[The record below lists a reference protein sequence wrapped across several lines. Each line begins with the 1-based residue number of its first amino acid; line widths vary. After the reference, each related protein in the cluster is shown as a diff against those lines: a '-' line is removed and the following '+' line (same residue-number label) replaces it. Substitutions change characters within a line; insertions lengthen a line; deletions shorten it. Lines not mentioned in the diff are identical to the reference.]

1 MARGLSACL
10 SLSLLERTSRTVD
23 ARVRFGKTRSRAFQS
38 FNRWLNQT
46 STSKD
51 TARMARGLNDRRN
64 SKSEGTAGKKR
75 SRAFQNCN
83 GWLNLIAA
91 AKVTGSSVGRDIY

>member
-1 MARGLSACL
+1 MARGLSDQPN
-10 SLSLLERTSRTVD
+10 SRSRGTV
-23 ARVRFGKTRSRAFQS
+23 GKTRSRAFQN

-46 STSKD
+46 RSSKD

-64 SKSEGTAGKKR
+64 SKSEGTVGKRR

-83 GWLNLIAA
+83 LWLNLIAA
-91 AKVTGSSVGRDIY
+91 AKVTGSSVGRAIGRDIY